1 MFVQPRFA
9 NAIAVNKPAGP
20 PPAMSVSPGPSY
32 VRQLLLLLGSAS
44 TAADCACSAGS
55 LRGSGGRKA
64 LVQQTNATGS
74 RARMVSCTCV
84 PVALRCC
91 KSPRRD
97 VEAERS
103 KTSVHRHTSFSCK
116 PTPLLVPYA
125 PSCAVQS
132 IQQHTCLRLP
142 AVQTAVLQAQV
153 AAAPALAL
161 QHSAE
166 QRLRC
171 AHDRIRS
178 YRSLCKRSSTAI
190 DV

>member
-9 NAIAVNKPAGP
+9 NAMPLKPAGP
-20 PPAMSVSPGPSY
+20 PPAMSVSPGPSF
-32 VRQLLLLLGSAS
+32 VRQLLLLLGGAS

-84 PVALRCC
+84 PAAIRCC
-91 KSPRRD
+91 KRQ
-97 VEAERS
+97 RS
-103 KTSVHRHTSFSCK
+103 KISVHRHTSFTGSAGES
-116 PTPLLVPYA
+116 TPLLVPYA